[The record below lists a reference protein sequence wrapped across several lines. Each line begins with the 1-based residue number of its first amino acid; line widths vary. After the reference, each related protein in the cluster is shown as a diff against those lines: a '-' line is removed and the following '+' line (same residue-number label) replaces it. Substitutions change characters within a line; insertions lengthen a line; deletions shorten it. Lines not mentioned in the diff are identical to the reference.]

1 MFIRNR
7 ISLLDLF
14 AFALATV
21 MIVVASAVTLV
32 TEVNAQDDSDDDIV
46 PPTLSQA
53 IPSIQT
59 YRPGEVIGDAAEI
72 TDAPTD
78 APVATNSN
86 LAGIG
91 ESANSPASESQSCD
105 PDIATCIPPDCDPS
119 ITSCP
124 EVPPSGG
131 QDPHKEWIE
140 IESWSSASESQSCDP
155 TIAKCIPSEFES
167 SEVASKGAAPVVHV
181 PEPVQEQGQLADAT
195 EEAEQE
201 GQPKPLPSGQA
212 QGQPTDDDGS
222 DDENGDDGDNGDS
235 AENGENNDVD

>member
-1 MFIRNR
+1 MFVRNR
-7 ISLLDLF
+7 IGLLDLF
-14 AFALATV
+14 AIALATA

-53 IPSIQT
+53 IPSIP
-59 YRPGEVIGDAAEI
+59 RPGEVIGDAAEI

-78 APVATNSN
+78 APVATNSK

-155 TIAKCIPSEFES
+155 TIAKCLRSGLKS
-167 SEVASKGAAPVVHV
+167 SGRATDASVVAV
-181 PEPVQEQGQLADAT
+181 PEPGQEQ
-195 EEAEQE
+195 E
-201 GQPKPLPSGQA
+201 
-212 QGQPTDDDGS
+212 QPTDDGS
-222 DDENGDDGDNGDS
+222 DGDNGDNGDGGD
-235 AENGENNDVD
+235 ADNEENKDNNNADNGENGDADNDEN